1 MQTVSISNKQFS
13 ELERLRFDNNIMNT
27 EGQLFIEQSND
38 GNKKI
43 IKKFYRCD
51 SDDDEYFANKLL
63 TINYLIDLK
72 DQIGIDELV
81 LPEKIV
87 IENGQI
93 VGSMMRYIDNIN
105 FKNIINSYKIPTEK
119 VINYFKEIGI
129 ILKKIE
135 DLNKNNIINPFHLND
150 VHESNFIF
158 NKETKKINVVDLD
171 SARILNNTPFAA
183 RYLTPFS
190 PVADLP
196 YKYKVCDESASG
208 YIEPDNNSD
217 IYCFII
223 MILNYLYKDK
233 VNQMKIPEYYEYLN
247 YLLKID
253 FPYELLD
260 NFERVYKY
268 DDNINPYELLDLIPK
283 NIEEASSKVYKK
295 IQ

>member
-1 MQTVSISNKQFS
+1 MQTISISSKKFND
-13 ELERLRFDNNIMNT
+13 LERLRFDNNIMNT
-27 EGQLFIEQSND
+27 EGQLFIEQAND
-38 GNKKI
+38 GSKKI
-43 IKKFYRCD
+43 IKKFYK
-51 SDDDEYFANKLL
+51 DDGEYFGNKLL

-119 VINYFKEIGI
+119 VINYFKEIGV

-135 DLNKNNIINPFHLND
+135 DLNKNNIVNPFYLND
-150 VHESNFIF
+150 IHESNFIF

-171 SARILNNTPFAA
+171 SVRILNNKPFAS

-196 YKYKVCDESASG
+196 YKYKVCDEDAAG